1 MTLYLFL
8 LNNVCILVAL
18 LHARKT
24 NGSMLLA
31 GVLGYSLGL
40 IYILWIFREPIK
52 EIFQSEGV
60 EK

>member
-18 LHARKT
+18 FHARKN
-24 NGSMLLA
+24 NGNMVLA
-31 GVLGYSLGL
+31 GVLGYSLGV

-52 EIFQSEGV
+52 EMFQSKE
-60 EK
+60 